1 MAVTRF
7 AIPTH
12 ANVCFYGFKKETLV
26 YQLSLS
32 INYNDCL
39 FIMLPIR
46 ELFLCPERKK
56 RRQCRNTALNE

>member
-1 MAVTRF
+1 MFEGLIATQM
-7 AIPTH
+7 H

-39 FIMLPIR
+39 FIDAPRQGAFFLP
-46 ELFLCPERKK
+46 K
-56 RRQCRNTALNE
+56 T